1 MRTHTAPRCCQACAP
16 EREAYLG
23 GARTPQRGEI
33 ARRRAARRTGPG
45 TTRPQPA
52 RLRPV
57 APVPPLH
64 VGFQASH
71 GASHERGKRPLSDT
85 PDRPRPVR
93 SAGSLG
99 APRPHL
105 LRRLRRGRVEGCEIV
120 HGAEEAKGRA
130 RAPAVLL
137 ITCRASLSAALLR
150 EAPARRA
157 APHAH
162 AHAPLPLRPLPA
174 AHGRRST
181 PPYPHPPLPRQPPD
195 CLRRAQRRAS

>member
-1 MRTHTAPRCCQACAP
+1 MRTHTAPRCCQACAQK
-16 EREAYLG
+16 ERHTWAGRAHHRG
-23 GARTPQRGEI
+23 GRS
-33 ARRRAARRTGPG
+33 RAAAPHGAPG
-45 TTRPQPA
+45 QVPHAPSPRE
-52 RLRPV
+52 RRPV

-195 CLRRAQRRAS
+195 CLGRAQRRAS